1 MTTSK
6 KVLSI
11 ATAVIAGLLILC
23 TVLSVIIRNQ
33 TQPVVETVKP
43 AEEYVETEDGGMY
56 LLHLPAGA
64 LAEAG
69 VVYVVRSG
77 IGLFGYVYHAE
88 MVEVEVYER
97 NGETVAVGS
106 MRLSRHDEVI
116 VRPVERMMDGCP
128 VRVTESGTD

>member
-6 KVLSI
+6 KVLNI

-33 TQPVVETVKP
+33 TRPVVETVKP

-56 LLHLPAGA
+56 LLHLPASA
-64 LAEAG
+64 LAEDG

-88 MVEVEVYER
+88 MVEVEVYGR

-106 MRLSRHDEVI
+106 KRLSRHDEVI
-116 VRPVERMMDGCP
+116 
-128 VRVTESGTD
+128 

>member
-1 MTTSK
+1 MTRSRK
-6 KVLSI
+6 ALNI

-23 TVLSVIIRNQ
+23 TVLSVLLRNQ
-33 TQPVVETVKP
+33 SQPVVETVKP
-43 AEEYVETEDGGMY
+43 EEEYVETEDGGMY

-64 LAEAG
+64 LAEDG
-69 VVYVVRSG
+69 VVYVVRRG

-106 MRLSRHDEVI
+106 GRLSRHDEVI
-116 VRPVERMMDGCP
+116 VHPVERMEDGGMI
-128 VRVTESGTD
+128 RIKER